1 VNRVR
6 PLLAEAGADAVTPT
20 QPLPLLILIPFIAAF
35 IAAAMPPGSR
45 TRPAVV
51 AGLGTLAALVLA
63 ALQFPRIDGGE
74 VLDTRFTWLPEFGLD
89 IVWRMDGLAWLFSI
103 IILGIGLLVMVY
115 ARYYMS
121 RRDPVARF
129 FAYMLAFMGSMLGV
143 VLSGNLIQLVLFW
156 ELTSLTS
163 FLLIGYWSDRNDAR
177 RGARMAFTV
186 TTTGGLCMLA
196 GMLILGHIVGS
207 YELDKVLAAGDQ
219 VRASGLYRPALVL
232 IALGALTKSAQ
243 FPFHFWLPH
252 AMAAPTPV
260 SAYLHSATM
269 VKAGVFLLMRLWP
282 VLSGTHEWT
291 WIIGGAGV
299 CTLLLASFFAIFQND
314 MKGLLAYS
322 TISHLGLI
330 TVLLGIGNP
339 LSVVAAIFHTM
350 NHAVFKASLFMAVG
364 IIDHETSTRDM
375 RVLRGLRH
383 AMPYTAALAIVASA
397 AMAGVPLLN
406 GFLSKE
412 MFFSEAALVGGD
424 QDWSMAVA
432 ATLMGIFS
440 VAYSLRF
447 ISVFFGKLECNLPD
461 PPNEPPHWMRFPI
474 EFLVLLCVAVGVVPN
489 LVVGNILAVAAHA
502 VLGARM
508 PDYDLAIW
516 HGFNLPLL
524 MSVAAMVGGV
534 LFYVFLKHRHNL
546 RQRSDVP
553 VLHRLK
559 GAQAYENAML
569 GLGQGALALMRWT
582 STRRLQVQLL
592 AVALLMAL
600 APWLLAHPLP
610 RLPMPSLALA
620 DLPFALLWLIG
631 AACALAAAW
640 KAKYHRMAAL
650 VMVGGTGIVTSITF
664 LWLSAPDLALTQ
676 LMVETVTTVL
686 ILLGL
691 RWLPLRRRP
700 PGHAARAPLATR
712 VRRGRDALVA
722 LAGGLGLAALSYA
735 VLARAPVSTISDFYV
750 LRALTE
756 GGGANVVNV
765 LLVDFRGFD
774 TMGEITV
781 LGAVAL
787 TVYAL
792 LRRFRPAPESVAIP
806 VQQASDVDPAVS
818 QTPER
823 QASGGYLAV
832 QAVYIRFLL
841 PVMGVIAAY
850 FFMRGH
856 NLPGGGFVA
865 GLIFATALIAQYM
878 VAGTDWV
885 EDHLRLRPHR
895 WIAFGLAT
903 AALTGMG
910 AWLLGYPFLTSHTA
924 HVDLPLLGQV
934 HLPSAFFF
942 DVGVFLVVV
951 GATMLIL
958 VALAHQSLRSHR
970 MPAGS
975 GRAIAAP
982 PLPPAKEIH

>member
-1 VNRVR
+1 M
-6 PLLAEAGADAVTPT
+6 LPT
-20 QPLPLLILIPFIAAF
+20 EPLPLLILLPFIGAFVAASC
-35 IAAAMPPGSR
+35 PPGSR
-45 TRPAVV
+45 TRPALVATLTAL
-51 AGLGTLAALVLA
+51 AGLAVAI
-63 ALQFPRIDGGE
+63 LQFRRIEGGE
-74 VLDTRFTWLPEFGLD
+74 VLDTRFTWLPQYGLD
-89 IVWRMDGLAWLFSI
+89 LVWRMDGLAWLFTI
-103 IILGIGLLVMVY
+103 MVLGIGVLVMVY

-129 FAYMLAFMGSMLGV
+129 FAYMLAFMGAMLGV
-143 VLSGNLIQLVLFW
+143 VLSGNLIQMVMFW
-156 ELTSLTS
+156 ELTSLAS
-163 FLLIGYWSDRNDAR
+163 FLLIGYWTERNDAR

-186 TTTGGLCMLA
+186 TTSGGLCLLA
-196 GMLILGHIVGS
+196 GVLILGHIAGS
-207 YELDKVLAAGDQ
+207 YELEKVLAAGDAI
-219 VRASGLYRPALVL
+219 RAHPLYLPALVL
-232 IALGALTKSAQ
+232 VALGALTKSAQ

-269 VKAGVFLLMRLWP
+269 VKAGVFLLMRLSP
-282 VLSGTHEWT
+282 ALSGTHEWT
-291 WIIGGAGV
+291 WIVGGAGV
-299 CTLLLASFFAIFQND
+299 CTLLLGSFYAIFQND

-330 TVLLGIGNP
+330 VVLLGIGNP

-364 IIDHETSTRDM
+364 IIDHETSSRDM
-375 RVLRGLRH
+375 RVLRGLRR
-383 AMPYTAALAIVASA
+383 AMPITAALAIVASA

-424 QDWSMAVA
+424 EDWSMAVA

-447 ISVFFGKLECNLPD
+447 ISVFFGPLTQDLED
-461 PPNEPPHWMRFPI
+461 PPNEPPHWMRLPVEI
-474 EFLVLLCVAVGVVPN
+474 LVVVCVAVGVVPH
-489 LVVGNILAVAAHA
+489 LAVGAVLAVAARA
-502 VLGARM
+502 VLGSRM
-508 PDYDLAIW
+508 PEYDLAIW
-516 HGFNLPLL
+516 HGFNLPLA
-524 MSVAAMVGGV
+524 MSFAALGGGC
-534 LFYVFLKHRHNL
+534 LFYIWLRRRANL
-546 RQRSDVP
+546 RERSDVP
-553 VLHRLK
+553 VLHHIK
-559 GAQAYENAML
+559 GAQAYENVMSAL
-569 GLGQGALALMRWT
+569 GLAADRLMRYT
-582 STRRLQVQLL
+582 ATRRLQPQFLAIAVLLVAVPLLL
-592 AVALLMAL
+592 AG
-600 APWLLAHPLP
+600 PLP
-610 RLPMPSLALA
+610 PIPLPNLDGFDPA
-620 DLPFALLWLIG
+620 FALLWTIG
-631 AACALAAAW
+631 AACAVAAAW

-650 VMVGGTGIVTSITF
+650 VMVGGTGIVVSITF

-691 RWLPLRRRP
+691 RWLPPRKRP
-700 PGHAARAPLATR
+700 AELLPQAPLRTWW
-712 VRRGRDALVA
+712 RRGRDASVA
-722 LAGGLGLAALSYA
+722 LAGGLGLATVSWI
-735 VLARAPVSTISDFYV
+735 VLTRPPGAPISDFYV
-750 LRALTE
+750 LRALSE

-792 LRRFRPAPESVAIP
+792 LRRFRPAAESVAIP
-806 VQQASDVDPAVS
+806 VQQANDVDPAVS
-818 QTPER
+818 QLPGE
-823 QASGGYLAV
+823 QAAGGYLMV
-832 QAVYIRFLL
+832 QAVYVRFLL
-841 PVMGVIAAY
+841 PVMGVIALY

-865 GLIFATALIAQYM
+865 GLIFSTALIAQYM

-885 EDHLRLRPHR
+885 EAHLRLRPHR
-895 WIAFGLAT
+895 WIAGGLAT
-903 AALTGMG
+903 AVLTGAG
-910 AWLLGYPFLTSHTA
+910 AWLFGYPFLTSHTA
-924 HVDLPLLGQV
+924 HLTLPVLGELHV
-934 HLPSAFFF
+934 PSAFFF

-970 MPAGS
+970 MPMPT
-975 GRAIAAP
+975 RAVVPEA
-982 PLPPAKEIH
+982 LPPSKEIK